1 MSCSK
6 PNSQGTKSDI
16 SACHGYMISKHIC
29 TLYVIK
35 RDQFAIVHIM
45 NEGRAKMGHV
55 ERLISNAVCL
65 HVLIT
70 RQYILM
76 EFYPRVSN
84 IPK

>member
-1 MSCSK
+1 
-6 PNSQGTKSDI
+6 
-16 SACHGYMISKHIC
+16 MISKHIC

-45 NEGRAKMGHV
+45 NEGKAKMGHV
-55 ERLISNAVCL
+55 EGLISNAVCL